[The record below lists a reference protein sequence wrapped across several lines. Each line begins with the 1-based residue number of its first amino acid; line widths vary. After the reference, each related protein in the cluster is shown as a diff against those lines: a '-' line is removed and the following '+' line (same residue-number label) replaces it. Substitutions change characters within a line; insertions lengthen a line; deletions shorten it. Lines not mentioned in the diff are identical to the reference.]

1 MKWGESERVGGAP
14 PCGGAI
20 SPGGGHWPA
29 GRDGDAPADKW
40 RGDRVRIRMLRAL
53 EASER
58 RTGARWPGG
67 GGAEIGRAHV

>member
-40 RGDRVRIRMLRAL
+40 RGDRVRIRK
-53 EASER
+53 
-58 RTGARWPGG
+58 
-67 GGAEIGRAHV
+67 IGRAHV